1 MRTAQDLQYLATR
14 YAATTTPSAAAAT
27 RIASSAR
34 GTGSYRAL
42 RPARTT
48 EGRRRGR
55 PARGSALAITGLECL
70 DQLPEAERAVVDFLG
85 LPPLVFGQRD
95 LRGARATLEHGRS
108 LRAPLVLAA
117 EHDQELP
124 AIARE
129 DHAPSSRR
137 FCLRRVPQVPSSG
150 RVLRRAARLRRS
162 PRTRARPSSGPRVA
176 PPPREDK
183 IDRALLDCGCGRGLP
198 DAEGEG
204 RPRAPSR
211 VRRAPMGFR
220 VRGSGVSGS
229 MDPTWGMPREQT
241 KEVPDG

>member
-14 YAATTTPSAAAAT
+14 YAATTTPSSSAAT

-55 PARGSALAITGLECL
+55 PAWGSALAITGLECL

-129 DHAPSSRR
+129 DRALSRR
-137 FCLRRVPQVPSSG
+137 FCLRRVPQVPSSS

-162 PRTRARPSSGPRVA
+162 PGTRARPSSGPR
-176 PPPREDK
+176 
-183 IDRALLDCGCGRGLP
+183 
-198 DAEGEG
+198 
-204 RPRAPSR
+204 
-211 VRRAPMGFR
+211 
-220 VRGSGVSGS
+220 
-229 MDPTWGMPREQT
+229 
-241 KEVPDG
+241 

>member
-27 RIASSAR
+27 RIAR

-55 PARGSALAITGLECL
+55 PARGSALTITGLECL

-95 LRGARATLEHGRS
+95 LRGARAALEHGRS

-129 DHAPSSRR
+129 DHAPSRRFCLRAPSRR
-137 FCLRRVPQVPSSG
+137 FCLRRVPQVPSSS

-162 PRTRARPSSGPRVA
+162 PGTRAR
-176 PPPREDK
+176 
-183 IDRALLDCGCGRGLP
+183 
-198 DAEGEG
+198 
-204 RPRAPSR
+204 
-211 VRRAPMGFR
+211 
-220 VRGSGVSGS
+220 
-229 MDPTWGMPREQT
+229 
-241 KEVPDG
+241 

>member
-124 AIARE
+124 AVARE
-129 DHAPSSRR
+129 DGALRR
-137 FCLRRVPQVPSSG
+137 FHLRYVWQNRPPCVVCSYARRVPRTGSPDPEPAPALQNAQG
-150 RVLRRAARLRRS
+150 RIRR
-162 PRTRARPSSGPRVA
+162 
-176 PPPREDK
+176 
-183 IDRALLDCGCGRGLP
+183 
-198 DAEGEG
+198 
-204 RPRAPSR
+204 
-211 VRRAPMGFR
+211 
-220 VRGSGVSGS
+220 
-229 MDPTWGMPREQT
+229 PREQDL
-241 KEVPDG
+241 PRCS